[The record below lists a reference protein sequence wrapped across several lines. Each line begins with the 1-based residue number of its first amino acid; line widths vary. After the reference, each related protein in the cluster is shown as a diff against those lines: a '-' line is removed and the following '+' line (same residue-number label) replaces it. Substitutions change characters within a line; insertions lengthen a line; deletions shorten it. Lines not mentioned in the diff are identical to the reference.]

1 MSTWFAVSKT
11 AHNPSHVHNVLYLL
25 AKWPS
30 SLRVGKVRL
39 TDGRIAS
46 EGFIEVYAGN
56 DSWYKICG
64 GLKRDQGD
72 AICRQLGYTGI
83 AASFYVSIEG

>member
-1 MSTWFAVSKT
+1 MCI
-11 AHNPSHVHNVLYLL
+11 NCP

-30 SLRVGKVRL
+30 SLYNGKVRL
-39 TDGRIAS
+39 TGGAISS

-64 GLKRDQGD
+64 DFGFKEGN
-72 AICRQLGYTGI
+72 AACRQLGYTGVT
-83 AASFYVSIEG
+83 AKLYATFEG